1 MEKKHFLSLA
11 LLLVVVLCSAAA
23 LGKSASVL
31 LREGLYAEE
40 VEGDLDAAIDIYRQI
55 IADGTAQRKL
65 VAQALY
71 RQGMCFLKKR
81 NEPEARAALQ
91 KLVSDYNDQTDIVE
105 KAKPL
110 LEDLGNADPATLM
123 PPETMMYIEIGSPGR
138 QIETILNML
147 KGTPFENPL
156 AVLANQGQGGAA
168 TNPADM
174 VGALLNPSMMAEFK
188 KIRGIGVGITGLA
201 QDSPPATIVLFPGKS
216 DALRGILL
224 AALGMLGRSTDPIEG
239 MSAVTLPDG
248 GGAAYDDTVVIV
260 ATPAAGAMDRL
271 RWSVRQYKGLANE
284 PTLATSN
291 RSFRKISKQARQQN
305 ALTIWLKVNEAFDG
319 LTKIMPPEAIPQ
331 QIRMADSMIDFKNV
345 DDVIASLSLRE
356 TGVALEANLN
366 FKEGHQPL
374 AYHMMRTPNLNKDAL
389 QAVPPEAIALI
400 SVALGDPD
408 TPQAQALSEQIK
420 NAMGLDIGPELFEN
434 IEQITLFAL
443 PPGKLAE
450 PPEGQLPAALNSL
463 GLAVTSSNPEK
474 TRQLFTTLLQS
485 VNLLMPGA
493 EASEPVDGKYEFT
506 LANYQKVFCRVNEAA
521 KTTVVSLNA
530 DLADT
535 SVAGLA
541 GGPSAMRRGRFGDAL
556 STLSPTTSKLVAVN
570 VAGALRFARENMDL
584 PSEEAAEKVG
594 EALGQLAEASEKT
607 TVRLQTNEKANSLGI
622 HLSVSDLPPVGEV
635 FGPIMQIVQTM
646 QTVEAQQAARQIAT
660 RIPAGI
666 AAAETAPMIDG
677 KADASWADAPQYD
690 LNNSFYGA
698 PSSDADLSASFKA
711 LYDEDNLY
719 VLVDVTD
726 DDLRNDSDEFWLD
739 DSVEVF
745 IDADNSRS
753 DSYDDNDYQY
763 HFGWD
768 AVSPALGE
776 AHHGNMRGVE
786 AAFARTDTGYRAEI
800 KLPWSTLGTKPAA
813 GISIGFDVQVNDDDN
828 GGERDSKI
836 AWRATQDD
844 AYLNPRAFGAAQ
856 PLGLV
861 GWWKLDE
868 SAGTTATDASGN
880 GHNAL
885 TRGDPTWQPTG
896 GKVGGAVALD
906 GDGDYLE
913 VPDESAFD
921 FTCGVTVAAWVKA
934 DALDKPYQAIVTKGE
949 WAWRIQ
955 RNEETSTL
963 EFACSGVRIPSEHP
977 YGPLYGTREITL
989 GQWHHVAGVY
999 DGKRMSLY
1007 IDGTLDTSQEA
1018 SGPISVDDDPV
1029 LIGENADER
1038 ERFWTGQ
1045 IDDVRVY
1052 NYGLSD
1058 EDVAALARGKTT
1070 P

>member
-1 MEKKHFLSLA
+1 MEKKHFLHLV
-11 LLLVVVLCSAAA
+11 LLLVVVLCPAATF
-23 LGKSASVL
+23 GKSASVL

-40 VEGDLDAAIDIYRQI
+40 IEGDLDAAIEIYRQI
-55 IADGTAQRKL
+55 IADSTAQRKL

-91 KLVSDYNDQTDIVE
+91 KLVNEYKDQTDIVE
-105 KAKPL
+105 KARPL
-110 LEDLGNADPATLM
+110 LDDLGNADPAALM
-123 PPETMMYIEIGSPGR
+123 PPGTMMYIEIGSPGR

-156 AVLANQGQGGAA
+156 AVLANQGQGGGA

-239 MSAVTLPDG
+239 MTAVTLPDG

-271 RWSVRQYKGLANE
+271 RWSVRQYKGLANG

-305 ALTIWLKVNEAFDG
+305 ALTIWMNVNEAFDG

-331 QIRMADSMIDFKNV
+331 EIRMADSMIDFKNV
-345 DDVIASLSLRE
+345 NDLIATLSLRE
-356 TGVALEANLN
+356 TGVAVEANLN
-366 FKEGHQPL
+366 FKEGHQSL
-374 AYHMMRTPNLNKDAL
+374 AYHMIRTPNLNKNAL
-389 QAVPPEAIALI
+389 KAVPPEAIALI
-400 SVALGDPD
+400 SVALGEAD

-420 NAMGLDIGPELFEN
+420 NGMGLDLGPELFEN

-443 PPGKLAE
+443 PLGKVAE
-450 PPEGQLPAALNSL
+450 STDGQLPAALNSL
-463 GLAVTSSNPEK
+463 GLAVTSSNPQK
-474 TRQLFTTLLQS
+474 TQQILSTLLQS

-493 EASEPVDGKYEFT
+493 GASEPVDGKYDFT
-506 LANYQKVFCRVNEAA
+506 LVNYQKVFCRINEAA
-521 KTTVVSLNA
+521 KTTVVSLSP

-535 SVAGLA
+535 SVAALA
-541 GGPSAMRRGRFGDAL
+541 GGPSAMRRGHFGDAL
-556 STLSPTTSKLVAVN
+556 STLSPTTSKLVTVN
-570 VAGALRFARENMDL
+570 VAGALRFARENMEL
-584 PSEEAAEKVG
+584 PSEAAEKVG
-594 EALGQLAEASEKT
+594 EALGQLAGASEKT
-607 TVRLQTNEKANSLGI
+607 TVRLQTNEETNSLGI
-622 HLSVSDLPPVGEV
+622 RLSVSDLPPVGEV

-646 QTVEAQQAARQIAT
+646 QTVEAQQAGRQTAT

-666 AAAETAPMIDG
+666 AATETAPTIDG
-677 KADASWADAPQYD
+677 KPDASWADAPQYD
-690 LNNSFYGA
+690 LKNSFYGA

-711 LYDEDNLY
+711 LYDEDHLY
-719 VLVDVTD
+719 LLVDVTD
-726 DDLRNDSDEFWLD
+726 DDLQNDSDDFWQD

-753 DSYDDNDYQY
+753 ESYDDNDYHY

-768 AVSPALGE
+768 ASSPALGE
-776 AHHGNMRGVE
+776 AHHGNMRGVA
-786 AAFARTDTGYRAEI
+786 AAFARTEAGYRAEI
-800 KLPWSTLGTKPAA
+800 KLPWSTLGTKPVA
-813 GISIGFDVQVNDDDN
+813 GISIGFDVQVNDDDG

-836 AWRATQDD
+836 AWHAPQDD
-844 AYLNPRAFGAAQ
+844 AYLNPQAFGAAQ

-868 SAGTTATDASGN
+868 SGGTTATDGSGN
-880 GHNAL
+880 GHHAL
-885 TRGDPTWQPTG
+885 TRGNPTWQPAG
-896 GKVGGAVALD
+896 GKVSGAVALD

-913 VPDESAFD
+913 IPDESAFD
-921 FTCGVTVAAWVKA
+921 FTSGVTVAVWVKA
-934 DALDKPYQAIVTKGE
+934 DSLDKPYQAIVTKGE

-1007 IDGTLDTSQEA
+1007 IDGTLDASQEA
-1018 SGPISVDDDPV
+1018 SGPIGVDDDPV
-1029 LIGENADER
+1029 LIGENAEQR

-1052 NYGLSD
+1052 NHGLSD
-1058 EDVAALARGKTT
+1058 EDVAVLARGKTT